1 MRKTVKQTDPL
12 FQPTHPPLPLP
23 GPFCHRVL
31 LAAGE
36 KAVPHTLGYI
46 DFAAKPAWLLEVN
59 PAGSVPVAKGE
70 KRGKAGVRKRT
81 TRKAPTHTAAP
92 PLSCPHSSLISP
104 SPFPHTDLASGD
116 WVVDSGVICDWLED
130 KWPTPALGK
139 TADAP
144 AA

>member
-1 MRKTVKQTDPL
+1 MLINGKWVQAIGGAS
-12 FQPTHPPLPLP
+12 FPTFNPATGEPIAN
-23 GPFCHRVL
+23 V
-31 LAAGE
+31 AAGE
-36 KAVPHTLGYI
+36 KAVPLTLGYI

-130 KWPTPALGK
+130 KWPSPALGK

>member
-1 MRKTVKQTDPL
+1 MNALSLHEEAHQRA
-12 FQPTHPPLPLP
+12 HPPAHHT

-36 KAVPHTLGYI
+36 KSVPLTLGLI
-46 DFAAKPAWLLEVN
+46 DFAAKPEWLFDVN
-59 PAGSVPVAKGE
+59 PAGSVPVAKD
-70 KRGKAGVRKRT
+70 
-81 TRKAPTHTAAP
+81 
-92 PLSCPHSSLISP
+92 LS
-104 SPFPHTDLASGD
+104 SGD
-116 WVVDSGVICDWLED
+116 WIVDSGVICDWLED

>member
-1 MRKTVKQTDPL
+1 M
-12 FQPTHPPLPLP
+12 
-23 GPFCHRVL
+23 
-31 LAAGE
+31 
-36 KAVPHTLGYI
+36 PHTLGYV

-70 KRGKAGVRKRT
+70 EKGRGGGSKTDGAR
-81 TRKAPTHTAAP
+81 APTHQRG
-92 PLSCPHSSLISP
+92 PLSCPHPLPSSPL
-104 SPFPHTDLASGD
+104 PFPDLASGD

-130 KWPTPALGK
+130 KYPDPSLGK